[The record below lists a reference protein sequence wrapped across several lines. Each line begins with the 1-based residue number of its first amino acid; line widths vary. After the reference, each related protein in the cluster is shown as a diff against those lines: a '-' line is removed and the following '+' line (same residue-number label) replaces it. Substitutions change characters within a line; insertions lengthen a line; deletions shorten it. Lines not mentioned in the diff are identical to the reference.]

1 MKRREFM
8 IALSGAA
15 ALWPFETS
23 AQQPLLPIIGYMS
36 SRSAGNSCVPCM
48 QHFAKV

>member
-15 ALWPFETS
+15 GMWAFETS
-23 AQQPLLPIIGYMS
+23 AQQPLLPIIGNMS
-36 SRSAGNSCVPCM
+36 SRSAGDIDQNR
-48 QHFAKV
+48 